1 MTENKTYE
9 LCKVLHMVD
18 SIQRR
23 LDHALAGDDGQLRR
37 EVADLSAFLR
47 LSLDA
52 ADPVTGEVQVL
63 RRRVPAERPS

>member
-1 MTENKTYE
+1 MAENKVYAVGT
-9 LCKVLHMVD
+9 VLHMVD

-52 ADPVTGEVQVL
+52 ADPVTGEVAI
-63 RRRVPAERPS
+63 RVQSAGGFQQ